1 MGNPERN
8 LELFSL
14 AIVIKFFNL
23 SLDIKMQF
31 QNK

>member
-14 AIVIKFFNL
+14 AIVIKFNL